1 MFKKSS
7 KKKKKTQFA
16 AYYWKT
22 NLNILENLWVDP
34 RRTVLLMLMLMILLL
49 LMQKPKN
56 ISEPAAILLDQWMK
70 MHK

>member
-7 KKKKKTQFA
+7 KKKKTQFA